1 MKVRIKDW
9 DDAVKAA
16 LADSDNWHVE
26 DDSIFGIKR
35 ECGDWGEVIEG
46 YKDGEYFS
54 SGNCFSYPLC
64 VVDEIIEDDDEPVNP
79 DDILRYGKVITDD
92 QIYTINVDVDRR
104 PVTGDVRIRLVEF
117 DGLLFYH
124 KMVNGDVVD
133 CRWVGKTDA

>member
-9 DDAVKAA
+9 DEAVRAA
-16 LADSDNWHVE
+16 LADSKDWFVE
-26 DDSIFGIKR
+26 GDRIFGIKR
-35 ECGDWGEVIEG
+35 ECGDWGMVVEG
-46 YKDGEYFS
+46 DEKDGYFHT
-54 SGNCFSYPLC
+54 FIFAYPMC
-64 VVDEIIEDDDEPVNP
+64 VVDKLEDEERNSG
-79 DDILRYGKVITDD
+79 DILRYGKIVTDD

-133 CRWVGKTDA
+133 CRCVGKTDA

>member
-1 MKVRIKDW
+1 MKARIKDW
-9 DDAVKAA
+9 PDAVKSA
-16 LADSDNWHVE
+16 LADSENWYVE
-26 DDSIFGIKR
+26 GDSIFGIKR

-46 YKDGEYFS
+46 YKDGEYFRN
-54 SGNCFSYPLC
+54 GNCFSYPLC
-64 VVDEIIEDDDEPVNP
+64 VVDKIIEDDDEPVNP

-124 KMVNGDVVD
+124 KMVNGDVVN
-133 CRWVGKTDA
+133 CRCVGKTDA

>member
-16 LADSDNWHVE
+16 LADSEDWFVE
-26 DDSIFGIKR
+26 DGSIFGIQR

-46 YKDGEYFS
+46 YKDGEYFRD
-54 SGNCFSYPLC
+54 GNLFAYPMC
-64 VVDEIIEDDDEPVNP
+64 VVDELEDEERNP

-104 PVTGDVRIRLVEF
+104 PVTGDVHIRLVEF

-133 CRWVGKTDA
+133 CRCVGKRDA